1 MSELSA
7 NEVVKIVQELKALER
22 RFGGEEGV
30 INYLLQINE
39 NLNVQHQDIN
49 NSRKEL
55 EDLFQKLQNAK
66 NLKIE
71 VEKLKLD
78 VVSKKE
84 FDELQQLFVHI
95 KGFKVLISQKTK
107 EINDAYLKL
116 NKLWFEED
124 EVLQRIETLEKN
136 LISKVSFGGIGI
148 GIGIFLTI
156 TIISINKYFL

>member
-7 NEVVKIVQELKALER
+7 NEVIKIVQELKALER
-22 RFGGEEGV
+22 KIGGEDGL
-30 INYLLQINE
+30 INHLSNISE
-39 NLNVQHQDIN
+39 SLNSQYNDIDD
-49 NSRKEL
+49 SKKEL
-55 EDLFQKLQNAK
+55 ELLFQKLQNAK

-95 KGFKVLISQKTK
+95 KGFKVLIFQKTK

-116 NKLWFEED
+116 NKLWFEEN
-124 EVLQRIETLEKN
+124 EVLTKIDKLQKSFLS
-136 LISKVSFGGIGI
+136 LILLGAFGIGI
-148 GIGIFLTI
+148 GFSIGVYYQLIR
-156 TIISINKYFL
+156 

>member
-1 MSELSA
+1 MSSELSA
-7 NEVVKIVQELKALER
+7 NEVIKIVQELKALER

-30 INYLLQINE
+30 IKYLLQISE
-39 NLNVQHQDIN
+39 NLNYQHQVIDNSN
-49 NSRKEL
+49 NKL
-55 EDLFQKLQNAK
+55 ENLFQKLQDVK

-71 VEKLKLD
+71 VEKLRFE

-95 KGFKVLISQKTK
+95 KGFKILISQKTK

-124 EVLQRIETLEKN
+124 EVLQRIEKLEKN
-136 LISKVSFGGIGI
+136 LSSKVLFGGI

-156 TIISINKYFL
+156 TVIFIATYFL